1 MKGEDAIIG
10 KMKVIFIEA
19 GIPIVMYSR
28 KKIYEL
34 LGWYCTAL
42 WRRSNIPVI
51 CSIVKTIRTEN
62 LASTIKV
69 NQKRC
74 EIIE

>member
-1 MKGEDAIIG
+1 
-10 KMKVIFIEA
+10 MKVIFIEA

-28 KKIYEL
+28 KIDEL

-42 WRRSNIPVI
+42 WRHSNIPI
-51 CSIVKTIRTEN
+51 TCSMVKTVRTEN
-62 LASTIKV
+62 LASTIRV

-74 EIIE
+74 EILE